1 MSRDSAHDGSLVGDD
16 RPSLSEL
23 LLDARD
29 VADRDAADAALGAL
43 IERLYPMAER
53 FLLRRLQSFR
63 DGPDA
68 AADAAQETMVR
79 IANGLDGC
87 RATNDRELVAWM
99 LVVARRTLIDL
110 YRSPSSGLAA
120 RSLSVELDDAL
131 DAAEDRGEASE
142 SSRTPRATLLAL
154 AMQAYGALSDETAE
168 LLWWRLIKGAEWS
181 EVAEQMSTSPTG
193 AKRRYQRA
201 QGALQR
207 AVSALVSGLPSTK
220 RADVERLVAGYSA
233 SSATAARYASST
245 TTVEDAA

>member
-1 MSRDSAHDGSLVGDD
+1 MPRESAYDGCVASEE
-16 RPSLSEL
+16 RPSLSAL
-23 LLDARD
+23 LGCAKNVEGD
-29 VADRDAADAALGAL
+29 DAAEAALGAL
-43 IERLYPMAER
+43 IERLYPMCER
-53 FLLRRLQSFR
+53 FLARRLRSFR

-120 RSLSVELDDAL
+120 RSLSVELEDAL
-131 DAAEDRGEASE
+131 DGDEDEADALE
-142 SSRTPRATLLAL
+142 PTPRSTLLAL
-154 AMQAYGALSDETAE
+154 AMQAYDALSAETAE

-181 EVAEQMSTSPTG
+181 EGGSEMATSPTA
-193 AKRRYQRA
+193 AKRRFQRA

-207 AVSALVSGLPSTK
+207 AVSELVSSLPSTQ
-220 RADVERLVAGYSA
+220 RLNVERLVAGYSPGKAEATERAA
-233 SSATAARYASST
+233 SSKSA
-245 TTVEDAA
+245 EDAA